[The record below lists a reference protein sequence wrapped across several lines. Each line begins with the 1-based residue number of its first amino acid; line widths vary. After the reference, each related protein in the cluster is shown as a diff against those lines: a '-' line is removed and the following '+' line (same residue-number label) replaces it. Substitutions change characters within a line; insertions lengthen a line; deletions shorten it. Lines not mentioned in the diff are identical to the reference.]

1 MVVIKVGLLSF
12 TNLTLICSFQQ
23 IVLSYTPLTNQRVQF
38 FAKEERNGLVY
49 RSSQNNNRNP
59 FTLLFL
65 APDDYKI
72 PAETKPYTTWI
83 DPDTNCQVIVL
94 GCLHGSPSST
104 ADLENI
110 LQRTRPAAIVL
121 ELCASRYQ
129 ILQKLM
135 QVKQNEG
142 ELKRTKTLFYSPS
155 KVGMSSGIA
164 SIILGFASGL
174 QTKFSGFEPGLEF
187 KSAIEYSNRTKC
199 DIILADQVI
208 SETLRRIGDLP
219 QVCLNFLLCLF
230 RNLDPIQTEFS
241 NFKTALWGDDNLWKS
256 GSSTQI
262 DVGKVLFRDT
272 RVIGDL
278 LRLTL
283 PSLIITSVSF
293 HFGFVA
299 IDMLFSPQSAISSTT
314 TLLTT
319 ADSFVPAP
327 SSEIFNI
334 ITNTMALWG
343 TFIFLALP
351 LSKVILTERDSY
363 LAQGVKN
370 AIEIVSNKKTV
381 PLKENLPTIV
391 VVLGLLHVNG
401 VTKLL
406 LNSDSTMESAK

>member
-1 MVVIKVGLLSF
+1 
-12 TNLTLICSFQQ
+12 
-23 IVLSYTPLTNQRVQF
+23 
-38 FAKEERNGLVY
+38 
-49 RSSQNNNRNP
+49 
-59 FTLLFL
+59 
-65 APDDYKI
+65 
-72 PAETKPYTTWI
+72 
-83 DPDTNCQVIVL
+83 
-94 GCLHGSPSST
+94 
-104 ADLENI
+104 
-110 LQRTRPAAIVL
+110 
-121 ELCASRYQ
+121 
-129 ILQKLM
+129 
-135 QVKQNEG
+135 
-142 ELKRTKTLFYSPS
+142 
-155 KVGMSSGIA
+155 
-164 SIILGFASGL
+164 
-174 QTKFSGFEPGLEF
+174 
-187 KSAIEYSNRTKC
+187 
-199 DIILADQVI
+199 
-208 SETLRRIGDLP
+208 
-219 QVCLNFLLCLF
+219 LF

-327 SSEIFNI
+327 SSEIFDI

-381 PLKENLPTIV
+381 PLKENVSTIV